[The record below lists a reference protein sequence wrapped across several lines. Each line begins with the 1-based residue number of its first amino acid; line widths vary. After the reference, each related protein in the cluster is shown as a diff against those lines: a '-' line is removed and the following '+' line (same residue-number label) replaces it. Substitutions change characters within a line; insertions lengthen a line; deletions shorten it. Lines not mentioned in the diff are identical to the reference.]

1 MKILKWKYKFQ
12 WVHVAEFVMIVG
24 AIVGST
30 MLAAN
35 ADFSKWGYT
44 FFTISS
50 MAGIYVGIIRKTNS
64 LTLLNGYFTIVNIAG
79 VYRWLF

>member
-1 MKILKWKYKFQ
+1 MKILKWKYKFEGL
-12 WVHVAEFVMIVG
+12 HVAEAVMIVG

-35 ADFSKWGYT
+35 ADFSKWGYA

-50 MAGIYVGIIRKTNS
+50 AFGVYVGFQRKANS

-79 VYRWLF
+79 VYRWLM